1 MRIKRLNWDKRN
13 IFHIACHGITV
24 KDVEDV
30 CADRH
35 IARKVKDRY
44 IIYGDTEAGRHI
56 FIVLEKRGDNFRPIT
71 ARDMSESE
79 KKIYKKYTK
88 MIATETTE
96 HTEGKYSVLS
106 VYSVAKS
113 YTVYTIKRK

>member
-13 IFHIACHGITV
+13 VFHVARHGITV

-30 CADRH
+30 CSGKH

-44 IIYGDTEAGRHI
+44 LIFGETEARRYI
-56 FIVLEKRGDNFRPIT
+56 FIVLEKTGDNFRPIT

-79 KKIYKKYTK
+79 KKIYKKK
-88 MIATETTE
+88 
-96 HTEGKYSVLS
+96 K
-106 VYSVAKS
+106 
-113 YTVYTIKRK
+113 KRK